1 MKILITGGAGF
12 IGSNAANIFAS
23 EGHEV
28 VALDN
33 FSLGSKNH
41 IDPLV
46 HVVTGDVT
54 NPHDMSLLK
63 TPDVIIHLAA
73 SSSAPMFA
81 DDLAGSFSN
90 NIMGHIRVLE
100 FARERG
106 VKKIIFASTSSVYGN
121 NPLPLTEEQTVS
133 PPNFYSVTKHTQ
145 ENISRIFS
153 RRYGIE
159 IIAFR
164 FMSVYG
170 THEEHKGK
178 FANVLTQFIW
188 GMEQGKNPLV
198 YGDGTQ
204 TRDFTHVRDI
214 VEAFRLALE
223 TPKQFGFAVFN
234 VGTAQKIS
242 VNAVIATI
250 NNVMGTDYKPSY
262 VPNPIK
268 EEYIAHQQAD
278 LAKINK
284 ELGYQSKVSLEE
296 GVRDIIEYRKKNPIT
311 PVSLSF

>member
-12 IGSNAANIFAS
+12 IGSNTANTFAR

-28 VALDN
+28 VVLDN

-41 IDPLV
+41 LISAV
-46 HVVTGDVT
+46 HVVKGDVT
-54 NPHDMSLLK
+54 SLPDLTSLK
-63 TPDVIIHLAA
+63 TPDSIIHLAA

-81 DDLAGSFSN
+81 DDLVGSFSN
-90 NIMGHIRVLE
+90 NIIGHLRVLE

-106 VKKIIFASTSSVYGN
+106 VKKILFASTSSIYGN

-133 PPNFYSVTKHTQ
+133 PPNFYSVTKYTQ
-145 ENISRIFS
+145 EKVSRIFS
-153 RRYGIE
+153 QLHGIE
-159 IIAFR
+159 IMAFR

-223 TPKQFGFAVFN
+223 TPKRFGFAIFN
-234 VGTAQKIS
+234 VGTAEEVSI
-242 VNAVIATI
+242 NTVIATI
-250 NNVMGTDYKPSY
+250 NNVMGTGHKPAY
-262 VPNPIK
+262 IANPIR
-268 EEYIAHQQAD
+268 EGYITHQRAD
-278 LAKINK
+278 LAKITK
-284 ELGYQSKVSLEE
+284 ELGYRPKVFLEE
-296 GVRDIIEYRKKNPIT
+296 GIRDIIEFRKKNPVI

>member
-12 IGSNAANIFAS
+12 IGSNAANTFAR

-28 VALDN
+28 VVLDN

-41 IDPLV
+41 LTPAV
-46 HVVTGDVT
+46 HVIKGDVT
-54 NPHDMSLLK
+54 SLHDLTSLK
-63 TPDVIIHLAA
+63 TPDSIIHLAA

-81 DDLAGSFSN
+81 DDLVGSFSN
-90 NIMGHIRVLE
+90 NIMGHLRVLE

-106 VKKIIFASTSSVYGN
+106 VKKILFASTSSIYGN
-121 NPLPLTEEQTVS
+121 NSLPLTEDQTVS
-133 PPNFYSVTKHTQ
+133 PPNFYSVTKYTQ
-145 ENISRIFS
+145 EKVSRIFS
-153 RRYGIE
+153 QLHGIE

-223 TPKQFGFAVFN
+223 TPKRFGFAIFN
-234 VGTAQKIS
+234 VGTAEEVSI
-242 VNAVIATI
+242 NTVIATI
-250 NNVMGTDYKPSY
+250 NNVMGTGHKPAY
-262 VPNPIK
+262 IANPIR
-268 EEYIAHQQAD
+268 EGYITHQRAD
-278 LAKINK
+278 LAKITK
-284 ELGYQSKVSLEE
+284 ELGYRPKIFLEE
-296 GVRDIIEYRKKNPIT
+296 GIRDIIESRKKNPVI
-311 PVSLSF
+311 PASLSF